1 MRCSSALGRGGWLA
15 RVDTESRMTS
25 TATEFLVTQRLDAY
39 EGEERIYSRSWEL
52 AIPRDGV

>member
-1 MRCSSALGRGGWLA
+1 
-15 RVDTESRMTS
+15 MTS